1 MYLRITLEQ
10 EASIAASCA
19 RIEKVADRLVKRGVP
34 ASRIAIGGFSM
45 GGGIALQAALR
56 SKRRFAG
63 VFALSSYLC
72 ENAAVYGR
80 LAAAQDRLT
89 VAASDDE
96 DAALLSLPI
105 FMRHGAADKF
115 ILPAWGGATA
125 AQLATLGLSVNAD
138 VVPGLAHDLADKEV
152 VELTAW
158 LIRILTDDV
167 IAQRGDVLAYY
178 D

>member
-1 MYLRITLEQ
+1 
-10 EASIAASCA
+10 
-19 RIEKVADRLVKRGVP
+19 VP

-72 ENAAVYGR
+72 KNAAVYGR
-80 LAAAQDRLT
+80 LAAALDRLA

-115 ILPAWGGATA
+115 ILPAWGGRICSPAGN
-125 AQLATLGLSVNAD
+125 LGLKRQC
-138 VVPGLAHDLADKEV
+138 GYG
-152 VELTAW
+152 T
-158 LIRILTDDV
+158 RIST
-167 IAQRGDVLAYY
+167 
-178 D
+178 